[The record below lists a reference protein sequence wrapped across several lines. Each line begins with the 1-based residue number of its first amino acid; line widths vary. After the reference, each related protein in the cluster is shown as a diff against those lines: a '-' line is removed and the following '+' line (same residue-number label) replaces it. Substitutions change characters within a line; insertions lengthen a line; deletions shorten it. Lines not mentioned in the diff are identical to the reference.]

1 MTAVWPLP
9 RPVPM
14 DKRPVHHEVLFS
26 IFLIG
31 VIALVTR
38 SAYLMTPAGM
48 FGGGDESIFGLMAH
62 RILAGEE
69 CPIFCWGA
77 HYAGAPVSYGA
88 AFLFT
93 FLEPGFVP
101 LRLVMLPLA
110 VATPVL
116 FYLIYRSVL
125 GQGPALTAGLCL
137 VFCPFLIGYLG
148 MAALGGYGEL
158 FFGTA
163 LIIWLSGKPQ
173 QNGNGHVL
181 VRCVFLGVLS
191 GFFLYI
197 TFFMV
202 PVIASFVLPAL
213 WHPKEGR
220 RKSIL
225 SWTFGFLAGASP
237 LIYYNVILC
246 PGCTL
251 TRAASHTLHA
261 GREVLSMTPLA
272 GFLYLLQQRL
282 SAALTWFE
290 VLPVNVGW
298 LLLPGPDESA
308 LMQASGVAFLG
319 LTAWYMLSVS
329 RSRSDRSEG
338 ELRKLRQFACLA
350 GLFLVFCFLAKL
362 DGARH
367 FSLLFFVLPV
377 MLYSVAGQSAWGKKA
392 VTAGLCLLC
401 VFHAMDAAERVRKPG
416 FDPYPVVE
424 AMRKR
429 NILEFHGS
437 YESVYPLMFAGHPE
451 LSGSP
456 TLIGPRQ
463 GFPDRCPASTEKV
476 RRSSAPSY
484 IFLARERRLQDDFEQ
499 FLHQRNIAYERVE
512 IDGTNVVFNLSSPV
526 EVDVTSG
533 SGCRFIVRTAS

>member
-1 MTAVWPLP
+1 MTAARPLS
-9 RPVPM
+9 RPVFM
-14 DKRPVHHEVLFS
+14 DKRPAHHETLLS
-26 IFLIG
+26 ILLIG
-31 VIALVTR
+31 VVALATR
-38 SAYLMTPAGM
+38 IGYLTTSAGM
-48 FGGGDESIFGLMAH
+48 LGGGDESIFGLMAH

-93 FLEPGFVP
+93 FLEPGFVT

-125 GQGPALTAGLCL
+125 GRGPALMAGLCL

-163 LIIWLSGKPQ
+163 LIIWLSGKLE
-173 QNGNGHVL
+173 QNRDGHVQ
-181 VRCVFLGVLS
+181 VRCVLLGVLS

-202 PVIASFVLPAL
+202 PVIASFVFSAL
-213 WHPKEGR
+213 WHQKEGR

-225 SWTFGFLAGASP
+225 SWALGFLAGASP

-251 TRAASHTLHA
+251 ARGASHSLHA
-261 GREVLSMTPLA
+261 GREVLSMTPLG
-272 GFLYLLQQRL
+272 GFHYLLQQRL

-298 LLLPGPDESA
+298 LLLPGPGESA
-308 LMQASGVAFLG
+308 LIQASGVAFLG
-319 LTAWYMLSVS
+319 LTAWYLLSVS
-329 RSRSDRSEG
+329 RSRSERNEG

-350 GLFLVFCFLAKL
+350 VMFLAFCFFAKL

-392 VTAGLCLLC
+392 VTTGLCLLC
-401 VFHAMDAAERVRKPG
+401 VLYAMNAAERLRQPG

-424 AMRKR
+424 TMRER

-451 LSGSP
+451 LAGSP
-456 TLIGPRQ
+456 TLIGPRE
-463 GFPDRCPASTEKV
+463 GFPDRCPASTERV
-476 RRSSAPSY
+476 RRSAAPSY
-484 IFLARERRLQDDFEQ
+484 IFLARERPLQDDFEQ
-499 FLHQRNIAYERVE
+499 FLHQRNIVYERVE
-512 IDGTNVVFNLSSPV
+512 IDGTSVFFNLSSPV
-526 EVDVTSG
+526 DVDVTSG
-533 SGCRFIVRTAS
+533 SGCRFVVRTAS